1 VLSYHIG
8 KVNSWGVALL
18 SVVCTKPGSLAIE
31 DRPRPSRAEN
41 EVLIRIRRV
50 GVCGTDF
57 HIFRGK
63 QPYLSYPRL
72 IGHEFSG
79 EVAEAAPNSGFASG
93 DRVAVIP
100 YLSCGVCIAC
110 RRGKTNC
117 CTRLEVL
124 GVHRDGALTEYL
136 AVPAEFVINTNGL
149 SFDDAAMIEFLSI
162 GAHAARRAEVAAAE
176 RVLVVGAGPIG
187 LAATAF
193 CKLRGAEVT
202 VVDSR
207 QDRLEFSR
215 AALSADHRVPLSGDT
230 QEALASLTGGEF
242 FDVVFD
248 ATGNPQAM
256 ETGFGYVAH
265 GGRYALISVVSAD
278 MRFSDPEFHKRETT
292 LFACRNA
299 TLEDFG
305 TVIDAMLAGKIPTAA
320 FGTHRSTLSAVP
332 ETLPR
337 WADPA
342 SGVIKAIVEI

>member
-1 VLSYHIG
+1 
-8 KVNSWGVALL
+8 
-18 SVVCTKPGSLAIE
+18 
-31 DRPRPSRAEN
+31 
-41 EVLIRIRRV
+41 VLIRVRRV

-79 EVAEAAPNSGFASG
+79 EVIEAPPNNGLVPG
-93 DRVAVIP
+93 DRVAVMP

-110 RRGKTNC
+110 RRGRTNC

-124 GVHRDGALTEYL
+124 GVHRDGALTEY
-136 AVPAEFVINTNGL
+136 VSIPAAFVVNTNTL
-149 SFDDAAMIEFLSI
+149 SFDEAAMIEFLSI

-193 CKLRGAEVT
+193 CKLRGAQLT

-207 QDRLEFSR
+207 QDRLEFAR
-215 AALSADHRVPLSGDT
+215 TALFAEYTISLGAQTRE
-230 QEALASLTGGEF
+230 QLAELTGGEF

-256 ETGFGYVAH
+256 ETGFSYVAH

-278 MRFSDPEFHKRETT
+278 IRFSDPEFHKRETT
-292 LFACRNA
+292 LLACRNA
-299 TLEDFG
+299 TLEDFA
-305 TVIDAMLAGKIPTAA
+305 TVVEAIRSRALPVAA
-320 FGTHRSTLSAVP
+320 FNTHRAPLSAVP
-332 ETLPR
+332 DMLPR
-337 WADPA
+337 WAEPS
-342 SGVIKAIVEI
+342 SGVIKALVEI

>member
-1 VLSYHIG
+1 VQ
-8 KVNSWGVALL
+8 
-18 SVVCTKPGSLAIE
+18 SVVCLEPGSLAIQE
-31 DRPRPSRAEN
+31 RAEPLRAAG

-79 EVAEAAPNSGFASG
+79 EVVEAPAGSDLISG
-93 DRVAVIP
+93 DRVSVLP
-100 YLSCGVCIAC
+100 YLSCGTCVAC
-110 RRGKTNC
+110 RAGKTNC

-124 GVHRDGALTEYL
+124 GVHRDGALTEYVSVAAAF
-136 AVPAEFVINTNGL
+136 AVKTNDL
-149 SFDDAAMIEFLSI
+149 SFDEAAMIEFLSI
-162 GAHAARRAEVAAAE
+162 GAHAVRRAQVGSCD

-193 CKLRGAEVT
+193 SKLRGAQVT

-207 QDRLEFSR
+207 QDRLEF
-215 AALSADHRVPLSGDT
+215 AQTALLAEQAVCLSADT
-230 QEALASLTGGEF
+230 AATLASMTAGEF

-256 ETGFGYVAH
+256 ESGFGYVAH

-278 MRFSDPEFHKRETT
+278 IRFSDPEFHQRETT
-292 LFACRNA
+292 LLACRNA
-299 TLEDFG
+299 TLEDFN
-305 TVIDAMLAGKIPTAA
+305 TVIAAIRAGQIPTAA
-320 FGTHRSTLSAVP
+320 FGTHRATLSEVP
-332 ETLPR
+332 QVLPR
-337 WADPA
+337 WAEPT
-342 SGVIKAIVEI
+342 SGVIKAIVEVG

>member
-1 VLSYHIG
+1 
-8 KVNSWGVALL
+8 
-18 SVVCTKPGSLAIE
+18 VCTQPGSLAIE
-31 DRPRPSRAEN
+31 DRPRPPRAED

-50 GVCGTDF
+50 GICGTDF

-63 QPYLSYPRL
+63 QPFLSYPRL

-79 EVAEAAPNSGFASG
+79 EVAEAQGNSGLVVG
-93 DRVAVIP
+93 DRVAVMP
-100 YLSCGVCIAC
+100 YLSCGTCIAC

-124 GVHRDGALTEYL
+124 GVHRDGALTEYVS
-136 AVPAEFVINTNGL
+136 VPAAFVVRTNGL

-162 GAHAARRAEVAAAE
+162 GAHATRRAQVSTAE

-193 CKLRGAEVT
+193 CKLRGAEVA

-215 AALSADHRVPLSGDT
+215 SVLSADHIVPLSRDT
-230 QEALASLTGGEF
+230 RDELGSLTGGEF

-278 MRFSDPEFHKRETT
+278 IRFSDPEFHKRETT
-292 LFACRNA
+292 LLACRNA
-299 TLEDFG
+299 TLEDFAA
-305 TVIDAMLAGKIPTAA
+305 VIDAILAHKIPTAA
-320 FGTHRSTLSAVP
+320 FSTHRSTLSAVP
-332 ETLPR
+332 EALPR

-342 SGVIKAIVEI
+342 SGVIKALVDV

>member
-1 VLSYHIG
+1 
-8 KVNSWGVALL
+8 
-18 SVVCTKPGSLAIE
+18 
-31 DRPRPSRAEN
+31 
-41 EVLIRIRRV
+41 
-50 GVCGTDF
+50 
-57 HIFRGK
+57 
-63 QPYLSYPRL
+63 
-72 IGHEFSG
+72 
-79 EVAEAAPNSGFASG
+79 
-93 DRVAVIP
+93 
-100 YLSCGVCIAC
+100 
-110 RRGKTNC
+110 
-117 CTRLEVL
+117 
-124 GVHRDGALTEYL
+124 VHRDGALTEYL
-136 AVPAEFVINTNGL
+136 AVPAAFVVKVDGL
-149 SFDDAAMIEFLSI
+149 GFDDAAMIEFLSI

-215 AALSADHRVPLSGDT
+215 AALSADHIVPLSRDT

-278 MRFSDPEFHKRETT
+278 IRFSDPEFHKRETT
-292 LFACRNA
+292 LLACRNA

-305 TVIDAMLAGKIPTAA
+305 TVISAMQAGMIPTAA
-320 FGTHRSTLSAVP
+320 FGTHRSPLSAVP
-332 ETLPR
+332 EALPR

-342 SGVIKAIVEI
+342 SGVIKAIVDI